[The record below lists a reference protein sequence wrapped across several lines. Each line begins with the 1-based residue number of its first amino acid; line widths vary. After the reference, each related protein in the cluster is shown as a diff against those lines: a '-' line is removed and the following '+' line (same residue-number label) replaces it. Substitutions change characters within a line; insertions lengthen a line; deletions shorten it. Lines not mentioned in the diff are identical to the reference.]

1 MHDARRSQRLVLLSP
16 ALVAAS
22 ILLAGATAPLPAS
35 QDGAAQP
42 ANASTGAT
50 TGATTGAAPAQASAP
65 AQSSS
70 PAEIAARIESTRD
83 TLEKWV
89 ESRRLLSEEMRDW
102 VLAKDMLVSRAEM
115 LKGEVGEVDGRIA
128 EAEKSVTEADRK
140 AADLVARND
149 ALKSASGELAAVAA
163 GLEMR
168 TKELVKR
175 LPDPIREKL
184 RPLIQRLPDDPAK
197 SELALSTRFQNVVGI
212 VNEVNKFSREIAVT
226 SEVRKLPDGSSAE
239 VTAVYVGIAQGY
251 YVGGGGKLAGVG
263 QATDA
268 GWTWTPANEFA
279 PQIAKVV
286 AILKN
291 ESPAEFVPVPLGV
304 K

>member
-1 MHDARRSQRLVLLSP
+1 MQHARRSTRIVLLTP
-16 ALVAAS
+16 AIVAGFVAAT
-22 ILLAGATAPLPAS
+22 LALASESAS
-35 QDGAAQP
+35 QEGTTTQPPAQETNAAPAAAQP
-42 ANASTGAT
+42 A
-50 TGATTGAAPAQASAP
+50 PASA
-65 AQSSS
+65 AAT
-70 PAEIAARIESTRD
+70 PAEIAARIESTRE

-89 ESRRLLSEEMRDW
+89 ESRRLLSEEKRDW
-102 VLAKDMLVSRAEM
+102 VLAKDMLLSRTEM

-140 AADLVARND
+140 TADLVAKND
-149 ALKSASGELAAVAA
+149 ALKAASGELAAMAA
-163 GLEMR
+163 SLETR
-168 TKELVKR
+168 TKELVTR

-184 RPLIQRLPDDPAK
+184 RPLTQRLPDDPAK

-212 VNEVNKFSREIAVT
+212 VNEVNKFSREITVT

-239 VTAVYVGIAQGY
+239 VTAVYLGLAQGY
-251 YVGGGGKLAGVG
+251 YVGGGGRLAGIG
-263 QATDA
+263 GAGDN

-279 PQIAKVV
+279 SQIAKVV

-291 ESPAEFVPVPLGV
+291 DNPAEFVPVPLGV